1 VFVDEVKNSLTGP
14 VASVSTPFCKDGN
27 IDYKGLEN
35 CIDVWIE
42 GGSKTVL
49 LTYGDSLFSILTD
62 EEIAVITKRVVEYTN
77 KRAMVVG
84 AAFWWTGKTLDFAEY
99 CKRIGVDILMVLPP
113 NWALPTPEDLAEHYR
128 KISEIIPVMMVTSLG
143 GRPLPLET
151 MEILLEG
158 KNRIVALKDD
168 ICGDYARRAAKL
180 IDGRWAFFSGGW
192 KKNHLDV
199 MPYGDISGYL
209 SVYARF
215 KPVIARKYWDA
226 IKAGNIGE
234 ASGIIKK
241 YEFPLYYEMRSL
253 FSGQMDAVVHAS
265 MEIFGLCKR
274 WRRSPYYDLSDSQMD
289 ELKAFYA
296 DLKLI

>member
-14 VASVSTPFCKDGN
+14 VASVSTPFCKDGS